1 MKFIPRSLSGTLKRR
16 LTQGNK
22 VVILYGARQTGK
34 TTLVR
39 RLLENLPFRN
49 LEINADELR
58 YVDALS
64 SRNLITLKRLVAGY
78 GLVFIDE
85 AQRIPDI
92 GINLKILNDGIPE
105 LRIIATGSSSFELAN
120 RISEP
125 LTGRTWTHVLY
136 PISVA
141 ELAGLYNPFEIQQL
155 LDSILIY
162 GSYPEIFSLENDKDK
177 EQYLREISAAYLYKD
192 ILELAGI
199 RQSQKIR
206 NLLRLLAF
214 QTGSEVSI
222 QELAAQLGMARDTV
236 ESYIDLLEKAFVVFR
251 LDGFSKNLRKEI
263 TKMKKIYFQDLG
275 IRNILINN
283 LSPMSR
289 RNDTGQL
296 WENFLVV
303 ERRKALTYAG
313 MSTNAYFWRTYTGAE
328 LDYVEE
334 RGGQL
339 DGFKMKVQPGKG
351 RIPRSWHE
359 TYPQATGR
367 VINLDNWLDFVTV
380 QKPSQTHDP

>member
-1 MKFIPRSLSGTLKRR
+1 MMFIPRSLSTTLERR
-16 LTQGNK
+16 LKKSNK

-39 RLLENLPFRN
+39 RLLEQLPFRS

-78 GLVFIDE
+78 ELVFIDE
-85 AQRIPDI
+85 AQRVPDI
-92 GINLKILNDGIPE
+92 GINLKILHDGIPD
-105 LRIIATGSSSFELAN
+105 LKIVATGSSSFELAN

-125 LTGRTWTHVLY
+125 LTGRTWTHILY
-136 PISVA
+136 PVSVV
-141 ELAGLYNPFEIQQL
+141 ELERFYNPFEIQQL
-155 LDSILIY
+155 LDAILVF
-162 GSYPEIFSLENDKDK
+162 GSYPEIFSLENDREK
-177 EQYLREISAAYLYKD
+177 EQYLREISVAYLYKD

-199 RQSQKIR
+199 RHSQKIR
-206 NLLRLLAF
+206 DLLRLLAF

-222 QELAAQLGMARDTV
+222 QELAIQLGMARDTV
-236 ESYIDLLEKAFVVFR
+236 ESYIDLLEKAFVIFR
-251 LDGFSKNLRKEI
+251 LPGFSKNLRKEV

-275 IRNILINN
+275 IRNILIDN
-283 LSPMSR
+283 LLPLSR
-289 RNDTGQL
+289 RNDIGRL

-339 DGFKMKVQPGKG
+339 NGFEMKFQPGKG
-351 RIPRSWHE
+351 RIPRSWYD
-359 TYPQATGR
+359 TYPQASGR
-367 VINLDNWLDFVTV
+367 IINLDNWLEFIMI
-380 QKPSQTHDP
+380 QKPSEG